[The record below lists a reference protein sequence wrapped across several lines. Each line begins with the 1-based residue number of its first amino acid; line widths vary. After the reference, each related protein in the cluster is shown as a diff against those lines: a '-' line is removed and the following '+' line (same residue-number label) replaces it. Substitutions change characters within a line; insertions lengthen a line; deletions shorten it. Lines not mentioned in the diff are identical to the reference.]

1 MLVRRYHDF
10 QDLNRPSFFTL
21 ISSVCSLYTSAWC
34 AFQGTNVSYVFR
46 DASNGLTLAHTATTQ
61 SRDGQSENSECIP
74 ITGSRECMQRDR
86 IKDLKKQEALSRERG
101 KAKEMPLDQ

>member
-34 AFQGTNVSYVFR
+34 VFQGTNVSYVFR

-74 ITGSRECMQRDR
+74 ITGSAYKEIDSRN
-86 IKDLKKQEALSRERG
+86 KEAEAEQLEDSSG
-101 KAKEMPLDQ
+101 SA